1 MDLNWI
7 ATILDDLSL
16 PKFKSKLATIVGVK
30 SFRIDITGV

>member
-7 ATILDDLSL
+7 ATILDDLRL
-16 PKFKSKLATIVGVK
+16 QKRKFKLATIVGVK

>member
-16 PKFKSKLATIVGVK
+16 SKCKSKLATIVDVK
-30 SFRIDITGV
+30 PFRIDITGV